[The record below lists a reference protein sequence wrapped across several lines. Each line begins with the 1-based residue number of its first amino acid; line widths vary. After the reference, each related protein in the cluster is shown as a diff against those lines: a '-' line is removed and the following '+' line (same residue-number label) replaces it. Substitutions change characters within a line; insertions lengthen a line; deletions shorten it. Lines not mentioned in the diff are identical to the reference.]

1 MIDSFCSKILFLNL
15 KNKVLLKLKTLFL
28 THRYISLPNGVLQI
42 LGVTKE
48 DEGMYRCVA
57 FNTARKR
64 FSQDASLTISSGKA
78 YIPLFIRY
86 LSTLHKL
93 IHHMKKSA
101 RWKNSLCFP
110 GTTIMSFISF

>member
-1 MIDSFCSKILFLNL
+1 MDFGFTRISLRFYSAVLSFLICNIVTNNNFSLSLSLEIMIDSFCSKILFLNL
-15 KNKVLLKLKTLFL
+15 KNKVLLKLKALFL

-64 FSQDASLTISSGKA
+64 FSQDASLTISSGKE
-78 YIPLFIRY
+78 
-86 LSTLHKL
+86 
-93 IHHMKKSA
+93 
-101 RWKNSLCFP
+101 
-110 GTTIMSFISF
+110 